1 MLKKLRGLFRS
12 KYDKLTREEVVSAI
26 CTLEQ
31 EEESIEERLLTN
43 KAKAA
48 ELMEKGKN
56 ETDISIR
63 TFYAKKIVALR
74 QDSGDAVRQG
84 MYLLYNLRLLHRL
97 KQAIDDNQFFQKA
110 GKVSLGNLLADQK
123 GLAKFLNRT
132 LRTRVKSEQ
141 VLTSA
146 DALWDEIESGYE
158 ENEGIYGVSDRE
170 DEVLSVMEVM
180 SGRDGESSDAAHS
193 DPLV

>member
-1 MLKKLRGLFRS
+1 MFEKLRGLFRS
-12 KYDKLTREEVVSAI
+12 KYDKLTRDEVVSAI
-26 CTLEQ
+26 CTLER
-31 EEESIEERLLTN
+31 EEETIEERLLTN
-43 KAKAA
+43 KTKAA
-48 ELMEKGKN
+48 ELMEKGKS
-56 ETDISIR
+56 ETDIGIR

-74 QDSGDAVRQG
+74 QDSADAVRQG
-84 MYLLYNLRLLHRL
+84 MYLLYNLRLLNRL
-97 KQAIDDNQFFQKA
+97 KQAIDDNQFFQKT
-110 GKVSLGNLLADQK
+110 GKASLGNLLADQN

-158 ENEGIYGVSDRE
+158 ENEDIYGVSDRE

-180 SGRDGESSDAAHS
+180 SGRDGESSASAHS

>member
-180 SGRDGESSDAAHS
+180 SGRDGESSAAAHS